1 MTHLEDPMDNEEKRD
16 QEELD
21 ELQDFDLDA
30 ILNEFHTDPED
41 APPEDAPGIAPETG
55 DIEAFDQELS
65 QILQD
70 FGEEPGEEQPASLS
84 ETRIFSQAPSD
95 AEKTA
100 AAPGT
105 EQTIR
110 IEEPLAAAA
119 EEAAEPE
126 TAAPAQE
133 PIPFRSDLRE
143 LKRKLIAGPEKRYYE
158 LSDQGVFSLQI
169 AIVLNLLVVAF
180 CAGSAVMFSM
190 GMVPDNRLRFVIFT
204 QVLAMFISALLGC
217 HQLLDG
223 LGELLHGRF
232 TINTFLSFTLI
243 ACCVD
248 AYYCL
253 QELRVPCCS
262 GFALQMTFALFGRY
276 HRRSTETLQMDTLR
290 KATHLRSIVK
300 EKDYIDGKPVLLR
313 GEGDVDDFTNTYTKA
328 SAPETI
334 QSIYCLLAMAACIG
348 LAVLAG
354 MRYNESLAFQV
365 LSISLFAAVPAS
377 FFVSLTRPTAIL
389 ENRLHMVGSV
399 LCGWQGVVG
408 LRGKACFPL
417 KDEDLFPLG
426 STKLNGVKF
435 YGDREPEQ
443 ILSYASSLIG
453 ASGGGLVPLFRNMLK
468 NRGGSEYPVTEF
480 RDYGVGGVGGIIRG
494 EAVLLGSLDFLQ
506 SMDVDIPQGTTVA
519 QAVYMAINGKLS
531 AVVAISYAKM
541 RSTSAGLTSLNGS
554 RKLQPVMLTD
564 DFMLTAEFLHS
575 KFSVNT
581 RRMIFPD
588 RATKAAL
595 SQRHPD
601 PEDKVLALATRD
613 ELVSLVYPVTGA
625 NALRKAC
632 ALGLIVHIL
641 GGIVGL
647 LIMFAL
653 AFQGSVEI
661 LTPEKVFLYQLI
673 WMVPGLLVTEWA
685 RTV

>member
-1 MTHLEDPMDNEEKRD
+1 MDNEEKRD
-16 QEELD
+16 QEGLE
-21 ELQDFDLDA
+21 ELQEFDLDA

-55 DIEAFDQELS
+55 DSEAFDQELS

-84 ETRIFSQAPSD
+84 ETRIFSPAPSD
-95 AEKTA
+95 AEKAA
-100 AAPGT
+100 AAPGA

-126 TAAPAQE
+126 TSAPAQE

-328 SAPETI
+328 STPEKI

-354 MRYNESLAFQV
+354 MRYNVSLAFQV

-399 LCGWQGVVG
+399 LPAEGRRPVPPGLHQAQRRQVLWGPGARADPLLCLLPHWCFRRRSGTSVPEHAEKSGRKRVPRHRITG
-408 LRGKACFPL
+408 LRCRRCRRHHP
-417 KDEDLFPLG
+417 
-426 STKLNGVKF
+426 
-435 YGDREPEQ
+435 R
-443 ILSYASSLIG
+443 
-453 ASGGGLVPLFRNMLK
+453 
-468 NRGGSEYPVTEF
+468 
-480 RDYGVGGVGGIIRG
+480 
-494 EAVLLGSLDFLQ
+494 
-506 SMDVDIPQGTTVA
+506 
-519 QAVYMAINGKLS
+519 
-531 AVVAISYAKM
+531 
-541 RSTSAGLTSLNGS
+541 GS
-554 RKLQPVMLTD
+554 RAAGESGFP
-564 DFMLTAEFLHS
+564 AEYG
-575 KFSVNT
+575 
-581 RRMIFPD
+581 R
-588 RATKAAL
+588 
-595 SQRHPD
+595 
-601 PEDKVLALATRD
+601 
-613 ELVSLVYPVTGA
+613 
-625 NALRKAC
+625 
-632 ALGLIVHIL
+632 
-641 GGIVGL
+641 
-647 LIMFAL
+647 
-653 AFQGSVEI
+653 
-661 LTPEKVFLYQLI
+661 
-673 WMVPGLLVTEWA
+673 
-685 RTV
+685 

>member
-70 FGEEPGEEQPASLS
+70 FGEEPGEEQPSSLS

-95 AEKTA
+95 AEKAA

-180 CAGSAVMFSM
+180 CAGSAVKFSM

-328 SAPETI
+328 STPEKI

-354 MRYNESLAFQV
+354 MRS
-365 LSISLFAAVPAS
+365 SPS
-377 FFVSLTRPTAIL
+377 FT
-389 ENRLHMVGSV
+389 
-399 LCGWQGVVG
+399 
-408 LRGKACFPL
+408 
-417 KDEDLFPLG
+417 
-426 STKLNGVKF
+426 
-435 YGDREPEQ
+435 
-443 ILSYASSLIG
+443 
-453 ASGGGLVPLFRNMLK
+453 
-468 NRGGSEYPVTEF
+468 
-480 RDYGVGGVGGIIRG
+480 
-494 EAVLLGSLDFLQ
+494 
-506 SMDVDIPQGTTVA
+506 
-519 QAVYMAINGKLS
+519 
-531 AVVAISYAKM
+531 
-541 RSTSAGLTSLNGS
+541 
-554 RKLQPVMLTD
+554 
-564 DFMLTAEFLHS
+564 
-575 KFSVNT
+575 
-581 RRMIFPD
+581 
-588 RATKAAL
+588 
-595 SQRHPD
+595 
-601 PEDKVLALATRD
+601 
-613 ELVSLVYPVTGA
+613 
-625 NALRKAC
+625 
-632 ALGLIVHIL
+632 
-641 GGIVGL
+641 
-647 LIMFAL
+647 
-653 AFQGSVEI
+653 
-661 LTPEKVFLYQLI
+661 
-673 WMVPGLLVTEWA
+673 
-685 RTV
+685 